1 MEIYEEVRVLYSL
14 RDDVVGV
21 EAVDIF
27 LGREGLDKDDVGGV
41 VGNHDVLVPT
51 PCSGREAACGVCVEL
66 AVMHSFYV
74 EAMDAVV
81 WWQSFTVVA
90 RRRCLGYVASPLELD
105 EDICCVSGAQTP
117 SRGSHV
123 ATSLHHVA
131 LACIV

>member
-51 PCSGREAACGVCVEL
+51 PCSGGEAIRVVCVKF
-66 AVMHSFYV
+66 AKMHCFHM
-74 EAMDAVV
+74 EAMCVVV
-81 WWQSFTVVA
+81 WWQGLTVVA
-90 RRRCLGYVASPLELD
+90 RRCCL
-105 EDICCVSGAQTP
+105 
-117 SRGSHV
+117 
-123 ATSLHHVA
+123 
-131 LACIV
+131 